1 MRLFYCSF
9 IAFILF
15 ASCDYNEDA
24 SIKLNEFQTI
34 SLMGDSLF
42 IPKRSKEANQILLMN
57 LKEAENQFKNDPS
70 EKNYIWLGR
79 RWAYVGDY
87 RKAISIYSDGLKKYP
102 QSYRL
107 HRHRGHRYVSLREF
121 DLGIKDFKL
130 AYDLMPKDKTEIEP
144 DGIPNKLNQ
153 PLSNTQFNVMYH
165 WGLAHYLKGEF
176 DKALPIYKECMKYS
190 VNNDLLIATSD
201 WLYMTLMRLQS
212 TEAAT
217 QLLSVITS
225 NMEIV
230 ENASYHKRL
239 LMYKQEL
246 PIDSLFSTQ
255 DSDRQLSLIT
265 QGYGVANWYLYNKDT
280 TSAINLFKD
289 ILKSPAWSP
298 FGYIAAESDL
308 ASLSE

>member
-87 RKAISIYSDGLKKYP
+87 RKAISIYSDGLKNIP

-107 HRHRGHRYVSLREF
+107 HRHRGHR
-121 DLGIKDFKL
+121 
-130 AYDLMPKDKTEIEP
+130 
-144 DGIPNKLNQ
+144 
-153 PLSNTQFNVMYH
+153 
-165 WGLAHYLKGEF
+165 
-176 DKALPIYKECMKYS
+176 
-190 VNNDLLIATSD
+190 
-201 WLYMTLMRLQS
+201 
-212 TEAAT
+212 
-217 QLLSVITS
+217 
-225 NMEIV
+225 
-230 ENASYHKRL
+230 
-239 LMYKQEL
+239 
-246 PIDSLFSTQ
+246 
-255 DSDRQLSLIT
+255 
-265 QGYGVANWYLYNKDT
+265 
-280 TSAINLFKD
+280 
-289 ILKSPAWSP
+289 
-298 FGYIAAESDL
+298 
-308 ASLSE
+308 